1 MRLEIDVQEL
11 IDPKPHIVKAL
22 TRIEREAFA
31 EGGMNEWF
39 LSPFARYGKVFA
51 LWVHGVDRPVGVAE
65 CMVIWDDPQ
74 CVYLFGFAIDKEWR
88 CKGLGTRFL
97 QAICQDLQQAGYV
110 ALELTVSP
118 ENAAALKIYRDKL
131 GFEAIGFHPD
141 EYGPGE
147 DRLVLRLSLNSMEA
161 M

>member
-1 MRLEIDVQEL
+1 MRLEINVQEL

-39 LSPFARYGKVFA
+39 LSPFARYGKVFV

-74 CVYLFGFAIDKEWR
+74 CVHLFGFAIDKEWR
-88 CKGLGTRFL
+88 CKGLGTRFFKR
-97 QAICQDLQQAGYV
+97 DLPR
-110 ALELTVSP
+110 LTASWLRGVRADRFP

-141 EYGPGE
+141 EYGPEKIG
-147 DRLVLRLSLNSMEA
+147 
-161 M
+161 